1 MTIIE
6 RHNRDY
12 LVIYMKRQLV
22 LRMGL
27 GTNLRSSRDA
37 TRFGAIYPK
46 GQ

>member
-6 RHNRDY
+6 RHSRGY
-12 LVIYMKRQLV
+12 LVIYMNRQLV

-27 GTNLRSSRDA
+27 GTNLRSGRDA
-37 TRFGAIYPK
+37 TRFGAVYPK